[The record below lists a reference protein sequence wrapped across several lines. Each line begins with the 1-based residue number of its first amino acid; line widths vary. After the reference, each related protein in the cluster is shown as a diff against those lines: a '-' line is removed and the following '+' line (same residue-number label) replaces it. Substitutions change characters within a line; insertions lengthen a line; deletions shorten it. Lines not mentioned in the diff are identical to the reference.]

1 VFGRTQARYQDKY
14 TLLTVFNTSPVIAHH
29 SGGRGHT
36 NLEKTMSKE
45 STDLTELTLAR
56 LSIKREGHHKFACAF
71 ERKTGKRELYLHHIE
86 QWVEVNEEIKRRKL
100 WKQSKARQVFG
111 D

>member
-1 VFGRTQARYQDKY
+1 
-14 TLLTVFNTSPVIAHH
+14 
-29 SGGRGHT
+29 
-36 NLEKTMSKE
+36 MSKE
-45 STDLTELTLAR
+45 STDLTTLTDVR
-56 LSIKREGHHKFACAF
+56 LSIKLSGHHKLSCAF
-71 ERKTGKRELYLHHIE
+71 ERNPAKRELYLHHIE